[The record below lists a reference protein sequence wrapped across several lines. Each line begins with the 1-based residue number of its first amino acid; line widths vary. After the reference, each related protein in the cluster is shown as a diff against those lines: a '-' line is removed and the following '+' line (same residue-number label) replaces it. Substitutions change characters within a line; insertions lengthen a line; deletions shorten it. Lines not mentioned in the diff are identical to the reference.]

1 MRAIVYGASG
11 MVGFGV
17 LRECLEDPGV
27 TEVVAVGRTPLGRS
41 HPKLRELVLPDV
53 GNLAG
58 HETELSGFDATFWCL
73 GVSSV
78 GMTEEAYRRVTYDLT
93 LAAARSLAGWN
104 PGMTFVYVSGVGTDS
119 TERGTTMWAR
129 VKGATE
135 NALARLPFRATF
147 DFRPG
152 IIQGRYGARSRT
164 RSYRVIYVVLF
175 PFLLLARAVAPNS
188 VTTTD
193 RIGRAMIAVVRSAPA
208 ERIVGTREINALAR

>member
-1 MRAIVYGASG
+1 MRVIVYGASG
-11 MVGFGV
+11 MVGYGV

-27 TEVVAVGRTPLGRS
+27 ADVVAIGRAALGRS

-53 GNLAG
+53 GNLEGRAS
-58 HETELSGFDATFWCL
+58 ELTGFDATFWCL

-93 LAAARSLAGWN
+93 LAAARSLAAWN

-152 IIQGRYGARSRT
+152 IIQARHGARSRT
-164 RSYRVIYVVLF
+164 SAYRALYVVLF
-175 PFLLLARAVAPNS
+175 PILLLIRAVAPNS

-193 RIGRAMIAVVRSAPA
+193 RIGRAMIAVVRTPPA